1 MSEQSK
7 ISFFTLQY
15 LKLLD
20 SPKDFEK
27 LRVVVALRPDKLDPE
42 FVIELDEPQKKQV
55 EDLKK

>member
-1 MSEQSK
+1 M
-7 ISFFTLQY
+7 SFFALQY

-42 FVIELDEPQKKQV
+42 LIIELDESQKK
-55 EDLKK
+55 